1 MSSIDYQRRAFLRG
15 VSRRCLA
22 TLLCIAA
29 LVTTGGVMWYVRLH
43 RQAADPSALVS
54 LSFRSPIPEISTGQT
69 PLFIAREKGIFAA
82 HGLRVTLEQGGREV
96 SPVAMVAG
104 GNNDLGMV
112 GGPETLLVAR
122 GRGVPIRAI
131 AVLHRNANFPAF
143 ITLKSSGIQNLS
155 QLQGKEVGFFPG
167 HITTDVLKALLRRS
181 QVSVHEV
188 NVGFDYNQL
197 VAGKL
202 AAQWGFTVRAAL
214 ELPQKGVE
222 INVLRA
228 SDYGISTHGYTIFAL
243 EKTINERPQD
253 CERFLR
259 ALFAGIDYT
268 LTHPKEAAD
277 LLQRLNPVLERA
289 FIEKSE
295 AMFNAVLSHSSEF
308 PPGYM
313 DRAMFE
319 SAYAYLKES
328 SAIATEFDVHD
339 AYTTRFLEQIYG
351 RRFE

>member
-1 MSSIDYQRRAFLRG
+1 MQG
-15 VSRRCLA
+15 VSSRRLA

-29 LVTTGGVMWYVRLH
+29 LATAGGVTWCVRLH
-43 RQAADPSALVS
+43 GQTAAPPVLVP
-54 LSFRSPIPEISTGQT
+54 LSFRNPIPEISTGQT
-69 PLFIAREKGIFAA
+69 PIFVAREKGLFAA
-82 HGLRVTLEQGGREV
+82 HGLKVTLEQGGREV
-96 SPVAMVAG
+96 SPVAMVAAG
-104 GNNDLGMV
+104 KNDLGMV

-122 GRGVPIRAI
+122 SQGVPIRAI

-143 ITLKSSGIQNLS
+143 ITLKSSGIKSLA
-155 QLQGKEVGFFPG
+155 QLQDKEVGFFPG

-197 VAGKL
+197 VTGKL

-214 ELPQKGVE
+214 ELPEKGVE
-222 INVLRA
+222 ISVLRA

-243 EKTINERPQD
+243 ERTINERPQD

-277 LLQRLNPVLERA
+277 LLQRLNPVLART

-295 AMFNAVLSHSSEF
+295 PMFNAVLSHSAQF

-339 AYTTRFLEQIYG
+339 AYTTRFLEQIHG

>member
-1 MSSIDYQRRAFLRG
+1 MRG
-15 VSRRCLA
+15 ASRRRLA

-29 LVTTGGVMWYVRLH
+29 LFTAGGVAWYVRLLG
-43 RQAADPSALVS
+43 QTAAPPALVPLS
-54 LSFRSPIPEISTGQT
+54 LRNPIPEISTGQT
-69 PLFIAREKGIFAA
+69 PLFIAREKGLFAA
-82 HGLRVTLEQGGREV
+82 HGLTVTLQQGGREV
-96 SPVAMVAG
+96 SPVAMVAAG
-104 GNNDLGMV
+104 KNELGMV

-122 GRGVPIRAI
+122 SQGVPIRAI

-143 ITLKSSGIQNLS
+143 ITLKSSGITSLS
-155 QLQGKEVGFFPG
+155 QLQDKDVGFFPG

-197 VAGKL
+197 VTGKL
-202 AAQWGFTVRAAL
+202 AAQWGFTVRAGL
-214 ELPQKGVE
+214 ELPEKGVE

-228 SDYGISTHGYTIFAL
+228 SDYGIATHGYTIFAL
-243 EKTINERPQD
+243 EKTIHERPQD

-268 LTHPKEAAD
+268 LAHPQEAAD
-277 LLQRLNPVLERA
+277 LLQRLNPVLART
-289 FIEKSE
+289 FIDKSE
-295 AMFNAVLSHSSEF
+295 PMFNAVLSHSAEF

-319 SAYAYLKES
+319 SAYTYLKES
-328 SAIATEFDVHD
+328 AALAAEFDVRD
-339 AYTTRFLEQIYG
+339 AYTTRFLEQIHG

>member
-1 MSSIDYQRRAFLRG
+1 MQG
-15 VSRRCLA
+15 VSSRRLA

-29 LVTTGGVMWYVRLH
+29 LATAGGVTWYVRLH
-43 RQAADPSALVS
+43 GQTAAPPALVP
-54 LSFRSPIPEISTGQT
+54 LSFRNPIPEISTGQT
-69 PLFIAREKGIFAA
+69 PIFVAREKGLFAA
-82 HGLRVTLEQGGREV
+82 HGLKVTLEQGGREV
-96 SPVAMVAG
+96 SPVAMVAAG
-104 GNNDLGMV
+104 KNDLGMV

-122 GRGVPIRAI
+122 SQGVPIRAI

-143 ITLKSSGIQNLS
+143 ITLKSSGITSLS
-155 QLQGKEVGFFPG
+155 QLQDKDVGFFPG

-197 VAGKL
+197 VTGKL

-214 ELPQKGVE
+214 ELPEKGVE
-222 INVLRA
+222 ISVLRA

-277 LLQRLNPVLERA
+277 LLQRLNPVLART

-295 AMFNAVLSHSSEF
+295 PMFNAVLSHSAQF

-339 AYTTRFLEQIYG
+339 AYTTRFLEQIHG